1 MKKKISLFKHYF
13 QGASIFFQLI
23 TAIIL
28 GQALDSAF
36 GLKKSPITIF
46 LLIFVIIYS
55 LYRLVIKNVKKNNKN

>member
-1 MKKKISLFKHYF
+1 MKKKISLFKHYV

-28 GQALDSAF
+28 GQVLDSAF
-36 GLKKSPITIF
+36 DLEKSPITIF

-55 LYRLVIKNVKKNNKN
+55 LYGLVIRNVKKNNKN

>member
-1 MKKKISLFKHYF
+1 MKNKTPLFKHYV

-36 GLKKSPITIF
+36 DLEKSPITIF

-55 LYRLVIKNVKKNNKN
+55 LYGLVIRNVKKNNKN